1 MIRFSGHRE
10 VVLFVV
16 SGCMSRPL
24 CQVSGSESGTWDVAA
39 WSGKAAEALS
49 VLNHRYE
56 RDSEYVAGF
65 SCTLL
70 VPRDQHEFL
79 VAIG

>member
-1 MIRFSGHRE
+1 MNMRGGPQRVGLGRWSLR
-10 VVLFVV
+10 
-16 SGCMSRPL
+16 R
-24 CQVSGSESGTWDVAA
+24 TWDVAA

-65 SCTLL
+65 SFTLL

>member
-1 MIRFSGHRE
+1 MSGF
-10 VVLFVV
+10 L
-16 SGCMSRPL
+16 
-24 CQVSGSESGTWDVAA
+24 A
-39 WSGKAAEALS
+39 WIEAQKPHIDSYNRYPDASNPHLADTNLVNLSVPLS

-65 SCTLL
+65 SFTLL